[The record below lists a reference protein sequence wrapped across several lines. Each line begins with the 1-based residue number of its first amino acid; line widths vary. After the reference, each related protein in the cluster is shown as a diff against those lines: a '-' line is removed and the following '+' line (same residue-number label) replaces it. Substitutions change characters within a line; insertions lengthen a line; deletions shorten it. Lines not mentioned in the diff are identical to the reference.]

1 MGRSILAVAA
11 FAAALV
17 PLAAAQAQDTGTWL
31 VRGRALYLDS
41 ANKGVDGLSVNNKT
55 FPEVDISYFL
65 SPNLALELVLT
76 YPQKHDIRLEGAGTI
91 GSLKHQPPTLS
102 LQYHFPQAGFRPY
115 MGAGINYTRF
125 SNVKFD
131 PAVVAALDPS
141 IEKDSFGMAVG
152 VGVDVPFGGGWLFNV
167 DLKKVQIR
175 TDVKAGSTSLGT
187 FKVDPMLFSVGV
199 GKRF

>member
-91 GSLKHQPPTLS
+91 GSLKHLPPTLS

-115 MGAGINYTRF
+115 MSAGINYTRF

>member
-91 GSLKHQPPTLS
+91 GSLKHLPPTLS

-175 TDVKAGSTSLGT
+175 TDVKAGSTSLGA